1 MMRHNPSLPT
11 ILRIN
16 FLFILGF
23 ALLAIAW
30 LLQPDSNEEWRSG
43 LLAILYGLGGIG
55 MILKG
60 FGSLW
65 SFIMRDRDIYK
76 YKSRGRDPSSDGLVD
91 DDDRLKNSGV
101 VDDV

>member
-1 MMRHNPSLPT
+1 MRHNPSLPA

-16 FLFILGF
+16 LLFILGF
-23 ALLAIAW
+23 ALLVIAW
-30 LLQPDSNEEWRSG
+30 LLQPDSNEEWRFG

-55 MILKG
+55 IILKG
-60 FGSLW
+60 FGNLW
-65 SFIMRDRDIYK
+65 SFITRDRDIYK

-91 DDDRLKNSGV
+91 DDDHLKNSGV